1 MAAAFGEAASQ
12 QLFVYSEIGPWGIG
26 AEEFAASL
34 AGVDGD
40 IEIHVNSPGGNA
52 FDGLAI
58 YSQLQARPGR
68 VRVVVDGLAASI
80 ASVICQAASPGDL
93 VVSPS
98 SVFMIHEAWVD
109 IAAGASELR
118 KQADVLDGMNSVLAS
133 IYSDRSG
140 RPQSYW
146 RQAMNAETWY
156 SAPEAGASGPAGP
169 GGDQGPSAGGAGPDM
184 AGHYASPRTAL
195 PDSPAA
201 LGEFLADP
209 ARMRAF
215 SGDGQAWATFHRSYT
230 RAFTGQDNGETGAQL
245 RGQAGDLY
253 PLLQAHRPRSSALQS
268 LYRAAAP
275 CAGPHPFTPMA

>member
-1 MAAAFGEAASQ
+1 MTGPGIYAGLMAAAFGEAASQ

-156 SAPEAGASGPAGP
+156 SAPEAVAAGLADRV
-169 GGDQGPSAGGAGPDM
+169 GDLVPSAAGAVPVAARYARGGVLAAAGGPQV
-184 AGHYASPRTAL
+184 GHDPYGHPL
-195 PDSPAA
+195 P
-201 LGEFLADP
+201 
-209 ARMRAF
+209 
-215 SGDGQAWATFHRSYT
+215 ATFKRQ
-230 RAFTGQDNGETGAQL
+230 AFAMYEALKREHEL
-245 RGQAGDLY
+245 RD
-253 PLLQAHRPRSSALQS
+253 
-268 LYRAAAP
+268 RAARNGHAV
-275 CAGPHPFTPMA
+275 ATATGEHSAFAKAVYGVD